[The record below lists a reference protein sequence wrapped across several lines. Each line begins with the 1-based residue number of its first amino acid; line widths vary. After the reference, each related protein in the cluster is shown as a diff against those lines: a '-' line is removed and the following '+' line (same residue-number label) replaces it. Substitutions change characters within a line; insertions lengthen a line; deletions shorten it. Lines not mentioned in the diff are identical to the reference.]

1 MVFVLDVADRNS
13 YIWHILMKCVD
24 LIVLLFCRIRQPWFE
39 VSYDNFFYIK
49 SCYNAFESFLSID
62 IISCVT
68 CTIIIKIKTNDDV
81 AQVTSAKHKQTLLII
96 IYIIS
101 AKV

>member
-1 MVFVLDVADRNS
+1 MRGLNSNSNLVLTT
-13 YIWHILMKCVD
+13 ILY
-24 LIVLLFCRIRQPWFE
+24 F
-39 VSYDNFFYIK
+39 K
-49 SCYNAFESFLSID
+49 SSYNAFESVLSID

-81 AQVTSAKHKQTLLII
+81 AQLTTAKHIQTFLII

-101 AKV
+101 VKL